1 MTRPTSA
8 KRTASYRDRMKSL
21 GFVQVSFLVPSDT
34 VDSITKLALEARAR
48 HLAERVGSDDD

>member
-1 MTRPTSA
+1 
-8 KRTASYRDRMKSL
+8 MKSL